1 MLRAGNLGQALLLQR
16 ALQECQSHRAHCQ
29 ADTEPAIRV
38 PWRSSYYPV
47 LVRRFCPRARLS
59 HVLLRGG
66 ARPAGCMRFRILAPH
81 CSPTPARAVKCRP
94 RSDWWRGCPC
104 VRVSVCPAC
113 LCVHLCV
120 YMGQGLNERHC
131 GCYLG
136 TMLVPSPQGQC
147 TCLLPNIGA
156 DCSMGGDD
164 VCQASSRCVAFSS
177 TMDEILT
184 QGTFWQLRSTPVL
197 VARVDSFVRP
207 VARSHRRMSEPAGPT
222 EDSTEAS
229 AL

>member
-1 MLRAGNLGQALLLQR
+1 
-16 ALQECQSHRAHCQ
+16 
-29 ADTEPAIRV
+29 
-38 PWRSSYYPV
+38 
-47 LVRRFCPRARLS
+47 
-59 HVLLRGG
+59 
-66 ARPAGCMRFRILAPH
+66 
-81 CSPTPARAVKCRP
+81 
-94 RSDWWRGCPC
+94 
-104 VRVSVCPAC
+104 
-113 LCVHLCV
+113 
-120 YMGQGLNERHC
+120 MGQGLNERHC

-197 VARVDSFVRP
+197 GACLSLQAGQRTALRLLRFELVQAQSCASSIPKNSRTAQRCSAPNPQRGLATRRCGPKPDANGWMKRVRVFACVQKFTLNPPPTNRRGRGQCRSIHGGGKLTQAGGSNLMSSIAHLWNRPSRTTARLRGLTSQVGLSLLV
-207 VARSHRRMSEPAGPT
+207 GGG
-222 EDSTEAS
+222 
-229 AL
+229 